1 MKIARLCDVS
11 TIISI
16 LEDTYGEGTLGA
28 IELYLSSKLR
38 FTIDNT
44 YYLNEDN
51 TILVIF
57 ERVGVYKCQVHVY
70 TLKEGRGKKAKEF
83 FTECYKDICKSHGY
97 TSFLT
102 FIPEGDKVSE
112 RAATYMGFKKVGI
125 IERANDTSYETLYTL
140 TKSDA
145 SASLT
150 QKEGE

>member
-1 MKIARLCDVS
+1 MKVARLCDVS

-38 FTIDNT
+38 STIDNT

-51 TILVIF
+51 TILIIF
-57 ERVGVYKCQVHVY
+57 ERIGIYKCQVHAY
-70 TLKEGRGKKAKEF
+70 TLKEGRGKKTKEF
-83 FTECYKDICKSHGY
+83 FLKCYDDIYKSHGY

-102 FIPEGDKVSE
+102 FIPEGDKVTE

-125 IERANDTSYETLYTL
+125 IDRANGSSYETLYTL
-140 TKSDA
+140 TRSDA
-145 SASLT
+145 TTSLSH
-150 QKEGE
+150 KECE